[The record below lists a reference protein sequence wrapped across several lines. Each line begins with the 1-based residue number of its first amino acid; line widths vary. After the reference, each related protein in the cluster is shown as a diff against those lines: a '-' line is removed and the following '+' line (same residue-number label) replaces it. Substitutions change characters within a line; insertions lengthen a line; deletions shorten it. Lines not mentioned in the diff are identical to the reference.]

1 VEVNLR
7 KIYYDTGSPTLSIM
21 ELGKFTKGIPKEVT
35 DDVIADLLVKRGQF
49 KYWVEPEPET
59 ELIIEKP
66 KKKLIKEV

>member
-1 VEVNLR
+1 MR

-35 DDVIADLLVKRGQF
+35 DDVIADLLVKRGRF
-49 KYWVEPEPET
+49 KYWVEPEP

>member
-1 VEVNLR
+1 MR

-35 DDVIADLLVKRGQF
+35 DDVIAYLLVKRGQF
-49 KYWVEPEPET
+49 KYWVEPEPE
-59 ELIIEKP
+59 LIIEKP

>member
-1 VEVNLR
+1 MR

-49 KYWVEPEPET
+49 KYWVEPEPE
-59 ELIIEKP
+59 LIIEKP

>member
-1 VEVNLR
+1 MR

-21 ELGKFTKGIPKEVT
+21 ELGKFTKGIPKEVG

-49 KYWVEPEPET
+49 KYWVEPEPE
-59 ELIIEKP
+59 LIIEKP